1 MPITHSIR
9 YQFSQGNDVLTGS
22 KSYTDDAAI
31 VQSFTVNGGVSDAL
45 VALALDVS
53 QVKSIYLQATG
64 GSLTLETNSSSS
76 PAATVT
82 LPDGLPV
89 VWTTDSG
96 TTNPFGSTD
105 VTALYVTNAG
115 ANAVQLEMRILFDP
129 TV

>member
-9 YQFSQGNDVLTGS
+9 YQFSQGNDTLTGS

-31 VQSFTVNGGVSDAL
+31 SQSFSVAGGTTNAL

-53 QVKSIYLQATG
+53 QAKSIYLQATG
-64 GSLTLETNSSSS
+64 GALTLKTNSSST
-76 PAATVT
+76 PDATVA

-105 VTALYVTNAG
+105 ITALYVTNAT
-115 ANAVQLEMRILFDP
+115 ANAVALEMRILFDP